1 MLKSRGCDI
10 GRYYSGDID
19 GKFWF
24 AVQPSD
30 AASKFGG
37 EVHEPEYIEYYFCED
52 DLEDINKEL
61 AEIES
66 KNKKEFKLLDEFFD
80 KNESYTDEKLA
91 EEAKLD
97 LTQVKK
103 SLRDYADYKLGI
115 KIRDHVIEF
124 GECNFEAEL

>member
-1 MLKSRGCDI
+1 M

-30 AASKFGG
+30 AASRFGG
-37 EVHEPEYIEYYFCED
+37 EVCEPNYIEYYFCED

-80 KNESYTDEKLA
+80 KRESYTDEILA
-91 EEAKLD
+91 EETKLD

-115 KIRDHVIEF
+115 KIRDYVIEF
-124 GECNFEAEL
+124 GECNFEAEC